1 MIDKLIDFLRD
12 ISSKGN
18 SFFIEAEGKPGV
30 INNFII
36 NYNATHRGRIDDQSE
51 GIILLE
57 NNANKWGLELRLY
70 VPETPP
76 VALLK
81 MFTRNTV
88 YRSEYKYRLN
98 DNGLISELLKIG
110 YKIGLN

>member
-1 MIDKLIDFLRD
+1 MIDELIVFLRD
-12 ISSKGN
+12 ISTKGD
-18 SFFIEAEGKPGV
+18 SFFIEAEGKPEA
-30 INNFII
+30 INNFIV
-36 NYNATHRGRIDDQSE
+36 NYNVTHMEQIDDQSE

-76 VALLK
+76 SVLLK
-81 MFTRNTV
+81 IFTRNTV

-98 DNGLISELLKIG
+98 DNGTISELLRIG
-110 YKIGLN
+110 YQISLN